1 MNLKRHGSG
10 SFGPVFQGNV
20 MKKKKEPNLFLREKP
35 LEDMKYLGVGF
46 FEWFA
51 VLGALGMILG
61 SILKNYF

>member
-1 MNLKRHGSG
+1 MVLVPLVQSSKINT
-10 SFGPVFQGNV
+10 

-51 VLGALGMILG
+51 VLGALGLILG
-61 SILKNYF
+61 SILKNI